1 MLIERE
7 KVASSQKEYRVRTFG
22 YHFQPIVK
30 IDRSVVGFEALARC
44 HTNPGVALNMCDSSL
59 IEFIDFDTQVKEF
72 CKSVGIICKCLG
84 QNYRFSFNINPV
96 KFDVKAVNLLA
107 DTCINNGFS
116 PSIVDIELIE
126 TNQIDFCKQ
135 TFETAKN
142 RGFKLVLD
150 DFGVG
155 YSNVETVLSYPF
167 DKIKFDKI
175 FLNSDCCFKR
185 SLFEAL
191 HDAFLK
197 RGLETVVEGVE
208 TTKMLSSLNKIRPSF
223 LQGWLFG
230 EGTSADMLVQIQ

>member
-1 MLIERE
+1 MESL
-7 KVASSQKEYRVRTFG
+7 SQKLCWY
-22 YHFQPIVK
+22 
-30 IDRSVVGFEALARC
+30 
-44 HTNPGVALNMCDSSL
+44 LNE
-59 IEFIDFDTQVKEF
+59 IIDFDTQVKEF

-167 DKIKFDKI
+167 DKIKFDI
-175 FLNSDCCFKR
+175 ND
-185 SLFEAL
+185 
-191 HDAFLK
+191 
-197 RGLETVVEGVE
+197 
-208 TTKMLSSLNKIRPSF
+208 
-223 LQGWLFG
+223 
-230 EGTSADMLVQIQ
+230 